1 MRIESL
7 HIEGFGHFAGQSFGP
22 FRQPLTVVLGDN
34 EAGKST
40 LLAFIRT
47 ILFGF
52 PARGRASF
60 YPPLNGGRHG
70 GRITLTSDDG
80 LSYTVERFEDSRGA
94 SLKITNS
101 DGLQTMDESL
111 LRSLLGSC
119 SQKVFEAVFALGLLD
134 LQDLNRLNEIE
145 ASAQIYAAGMGA
157 ANLPKAIKNIED
169 ARARLFL
176 KGGSTQEAAK
186 LLSRLRDVESA
197 LDAARGDAGR
207 FAALNGRRIELERE
221 IQEAGKR
228 LGEVMTARA
237 AVTRLRDAWDDWV
250 ALSDAEAS
258 LRDLPEQPGFP
269 EDAIARLVRV
279 EDGLREAMQAR
290 REAAEKCK
298 RSEERANA
306 PIPGEVLLRDR
317 PRIDQIRRQ
326 RGAFDASVADLPKR
340 RAELAAQERDLRVSL
355 AKLGPDWTEE
365 RVAAFDTSI
374 HVRDSLEQQRQQLE
388 AAEIALR
395 EAGQV
400 RARAEEAAHDAEEVA
415 ERRRVDL
422 EATPLPSRDADACK
436 TARAAVRLSHIRLT
450 EYQRAADQRRNAE
463 ALASQAVPLASS
475 GLIAR
480 QSHLPAI
487 FLAASGLVAM
497 VAGVAF
503 GGNALA
509 LGILL
514 GLVLI
519 GAGVALFLLTRR
531 APRTAAATISGS
543 PGDAYLDRLRAAEAE
558 GLAALL
564 EAARPITAAVPT
576 EADLQQFA
584 QAIEE
589 TERSI
594 QAHAAAQEAWED
606 ASDEHRRLA
615 QRAAAAASALDEVE
629 AKLDATRRAW
639 RGWLTAQGLSQE
651 LRPATVA
658 ELFAH
663 VESVRARITA
673 VNGLRHRIEAIE
685 RDIEGYGALVRP
697 LATAHG
703 IATDLSESPSVAAA
717 ADRLTQDFEAAASA
731 YTRRE
736 EARRVL
742 EDERRHVAD
751 LESREADLRKTMADL
766 LAAGH
771 ASDAEQFRLNARSHA
786 DRQRALKE
794 KADAEARL
802 RRLSG
807 PGDPYRALIEALT
820 NSNPADLDQQIAQ
833 LSRDYEDAEDRRGE
847 LQTELGSVIAE
858 LERLDSDERQSR
870 LQAERAVLV
879 EELREIARRWASLSV
894 ARALLDRAQRK
905 FEEERQPDVLR
916 HAQGFFAKV
925 TGGRY
930 DRLISPLGSQK
941 ITVVA
946 PDGTDKATDQLSRGT
961 EDQLY
966 LALRFGLIRE
976 FAARS
981 ARLPVIVDDILVNF
995 DAVRAQ
1001 RAAEAF
1007 AELSHTNQVFVFTCH
1022 PATVDLFR
1030 NAAEA
1035 IDVFEMPPATSVL
1048 SVGWQGGE

>member
-7 HIEGFGHFAGQSFGP
+7 HIEGFGHFGGQSFGP
-22 FRQPLTVVLGDN
+22 FPRPLTVVLGHN

-60 YPPLNGGRHG
+60 YPALNGGRHG
-70 GRITLTSDDG
+70 GRITLTGDDG
-80 LSYTVERFEDSRGA
+80 LSYTVERFEDSRGV

-101 DGLQTMDESL
+101 DGIQTMDESL
-111 LRSLLGSC
+111 LRSLLGSS

-157 ANLPKAIKNIED
+157 ANLPKAIKSIED
-169 ARARLFL
+169 AQSKLFL

-186 LLSRLRDVESA
+186 LLSRLRDVESE
-197 LDAARGDAGR
+197 LDTARGDAAR
-207 FAALNGRRIELERE
+207 FAALNGRNIELERE
-221 IQEAGKR
+221 IQEAG
-228 LGEVMTARA
+228 E
-237 AVTRLRDAWDDWV
+237 RLREVTTDLTAVNRLRQAWDDWV
-250 ALSDAEAS
+250 ALCDAEAS

-269 EDAIARLVRV
+269 DDAIARLERA
-279 EDGLREAMQAR
+279 EAALRDAMQAK
-290 REAAEKCK
+290 REAAEKCEH
-298 RSEERANA
+298 SEERANA
-306 PIPGEVLLRDR
+306 PIPGEVLLRNR

-340 RAELAAQERDLRVSL
+340 QAELAARESELRASL
-355 AKLGPDWTEE
+355 AELGPDWTED
-365 RVAAFDTSI
+365 RVATFDTSI
-374 HVRDSLEQQRQQLE
+374 RVRDSLEQQRQQLE
-388 AAEIALR
+388 ATENAVR
-395 EAGQV
+395 EAMQV
-400 RARAEEAAHDAEEVA
+400 RDRAYEAAHDAAEVA
-415 ERRRVDL
+415 ERRRLAL
-422 EATPLPSRDADACK
+422 EATPPPTSDADACK
-436 TARAAVRLSHIRLT
+436 TARAAVSSSHIRLT
-450 EYQRAADQRRNAE
+450 EYQRAADQRANAE
-463 ALASQAVPLASS
+463 ALASQVVPVASP
-475 GLIAR
+475 GMAAR
-480 QSHLPAI
+480 QLHLPAI
-487 FLAASGLVAM
+487 LFAAAGVVAV
-497 VAGVAF
+497 VAGVAL
-503 GGNALA
+503 GGNALM

-514 GLVLI
+514 GLALI
-519 GAGVALFLLTRR
+519 GAGVTMFLLARR
-531 APRTAAATISGS
+531 APQMAAATAPGVT
-543 PGDAYLDRLRAAEAE
+543 GDAYLDRLRAAEEE

-564 EAARPITAAVPT
+564 EAARLITTAVPT
-576 EADLQQFA
+576 QADLQQFS

-594 QAHAAAQEAWED
+594 QALAAAQKAWED
-606 ASDEHRRLA
+606 ASDEHQRLA
-615 QRAAAAASALDEVE
+615 QRAEAAASALDEVE
-629 AKLDATRRAW
+629 GKRDATRRTW
-639 RGWLTAQGLSQE
+639 REWLTAQGLSQE
-651 LRPATVA
+651 LLPATVID
-658 ELFAH
+658 LFARA
-663 VESVRARITA
+663 ETVRSRITA
-673 VNGLRHRIEAIE
+673 ANDLRHRIGAIE
-685 RDIEGYGALVRP
+685 RDIEAYCALVRP
-697 LATAHG
+697 LAADHG
-703 IATDLSESPSVAAA
+703 IATDLSEWAAVAAA

-731 YTRRE
+731 ETLRK
-736 EARRVL
+736 EAVRAL
-742 EDERRHVAD
+742 EDERRHVSD
-751 LESREADLRKTMADL
+751 LESREADLLGTLADL

-807 PGDPYRALIEALT
+807 PGDPYHALIEALT
-820 NSNPADLDQQIAQ
+820 NTNPDDLEQQIAQ
-833 LSRDYEDAEDRRGE
+833 LSRDHNDAGDRRGK

-858 LERLDSDERQSR
+858 LKRLDSDERQSR

-879 EELREIARRWASLSV
+879 EQLSETARRWASLSV

-916 HAQGFFAKV
+916 HAQEFFATV

-930 DRLISPLGSQK
+930 DRLVSPLGSQK

-976 FAARS
+976 FAAH

-995 DAVRAQ
+995 DPVRAQ

-1007 AELSHTNQVFVFTCH
+1007 TELSHTNQVFVFTCH
-1022 PATVDLFR
+1022 PATVELFR
-1030 NAAEA
+1030 NATEA
-1035 IDVFEMPPATSVL
+1035 IDVVEMPL
-1048 SVGWQGGE
+1048 